1 MGACLDGI
9 LLCIRSAR
17 EETHSCGV
25 FSAWAPRASGHDGP
39 SSMVFIFGFCI
50 YTHTPG
56 LEAEQHYCIH
66 RTCISPRF
74 IQSVCRQSLRPRLTI
89 QKKNWP

>member
-9 LLCIRSAR
+9 LVCIRSAR

-25 FSAWAPRASGHDGP
+25 FAAWAPRARLFLHGLHFD
-39 SSMVFIFGFCI
+39 FCI
-50 YTHTPG
+50 YTHTSG

-66 RTCISPRF
+66 RIR
-74 IQSVCRQSLRPRLTI
+74 ISLRFT
-89 QKKNWP
+89 QCVC